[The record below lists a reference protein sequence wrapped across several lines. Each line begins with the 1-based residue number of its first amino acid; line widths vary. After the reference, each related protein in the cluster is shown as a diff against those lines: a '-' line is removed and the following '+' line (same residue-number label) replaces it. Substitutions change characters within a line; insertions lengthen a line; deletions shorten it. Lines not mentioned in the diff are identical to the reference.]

1 MFIESQE
8 NKMVWHFP
16 KLRQIDL
23 GSTQGGGMGTNESD
37 NGFLSS

>member
-1 MFIESQE
+1 MFMESQE
-8 NKMVWHFP
+8 NKVVWHFP

-23 GSTQGGGMGTNESD
+23 GSTQGGGISTHEAD

>member
-23 GSTQGGGMGTNESD
+23 GSTQGGGMGTNEAD